1 MPEQDNHVRTVQRC
15 SWCTADPLYQHYHD
29 QEWGVPEHDEA
40 RLFELLCL
48 EGQQAGLSWITVL
61 KKREAY
67 RQHFFQYPIAKIAGL
82 SDELLQQKMQ
92 DSGLIRHLGK
102 LKAIRD
108 NAVAWQKLKAEVG
121 DVGHWLWQ
129 VVDGQSLYRN
139 VTDFRQAPAQTETS
153 LALSKTL
160 KKYGFKF
167 VGPTT
172 CYAFMQAVG
181 MVDDHENSCKFKSKP
196 NIRFSAKELL

>member
-1 MPEQDNHVRTVQRC
+1 MTPQRC
-15 SWCTADPLYQHYHD
+15 GWCSDDPLYITSHD
-29 QEWGVPEHDEA
+29 QEWGKPEYDEQ
-40 RLFELLCL
+40 RLFEMLCL

-121 DVGHWLWQ
+121 DVGLWLWQ
-129 VVDGQSLYRN
+129 VVDGQPLYRN

>member
-1 MPEQDNHVRTVQRC
+1 MMTPQRC
-15 SWCTADPLYQHYHD
+15 GWCSDDPLYIAYHD
-29 QEWGVPEHDEA
+29 QEWGKPEYDEQ
-40 RLFELLCL
+40 RLFEMLCL

-61 KKREAY
+61 KKRQAY
-67 RQHFFQYPIAKIAGL
+67 RQHFFQYPIAKIASL

-121 DVGHWLWQ
+121 DVGLWLWQ
-129 VVDGQSLYRN
+129 VVDGQPLYRN

-153 LALSKTL
+153 LALSKIL

>member
-1 MPEQDNHVRTVQRC
+1 MMTPQRC
-15 SWCTADPLYQHYHD
+15 GWCSDDPLYIAYHD
-29 QEWGVPEHDEA
+29 QEWGKPEYDEQ
-40 RLFELLCL
+40 RLFEMLCL

-67 RQHFFQYPIAKIAGL
+67 RQHFFQYPIAEIAGL
-82 SDELLQQKMQ
+82 SDESLQQKMQ

-121 DVGHWLWQ
+121 DVGLWLWQ
-129 VVDGQSLYRN
+129 VVDGQPLYRN